1 MASKDCMSPGERLS
15 TLRESAPGSG
25 PAGTPGGAP
34 AGQEASPPITN
45 RGVEFECHW
54 LSLTIWDDPSKVAA
68 WICKLLQLD
77 GGLDRFRQLPN
88 GGRAFREI
96 FLGPGGVKLYVTPC
110 TGFGFVHVEIP
121 GEVIK
126 AIAPDWVRVVV
137 GELACKWQTTRLDLA
152 FVSTIFDPGQVR
164 DAVLAGDLRTLA
176 KRRTFKEISLPFQG
190 GHTVYL
196 GSRQSERMIRVYR
209 DGEVTRT
216 ELECKE
222 KRADAVF
229 RDLLAVDGE
238 LWPVRALSHL
248 RDFVDF
254 KTDWWLVFCDGAE
267 RAHMVLSN
275 WAAVS
280 FDRTRAWVEKQVAP
294 TLALI
299 EDLIG
304 FKEVIRLLEM
314 GREKFGER
322 QLALK
327 AAYVAM

>member
-1 MASKDCMSPGERLS
+1 
-15 TLRESAPGSG
+15 
-25 PAGTPGGAP
+25 
-34 AGQEASPPITN
+34 
-45 RGVEFECHW
+45 VEFECHW
-54 LSLTIWDDPSKVAA
+54 LSLTIWDDPGKVAA
-68 WICKLLQLD
+68 WVCRLLQLD

-88 GGRAFREI
+88 GGRGFREI
-96 FLGPGGVKLYVTPC
+96 FLGPGGVKLYVTPV
-110 TGFGFVHVEIP
+110 TSFGFVHLEIP

-126 AIAPDWVRVVV
+126 AIVPDWVRVVV
-137 GELACKWQTTRLDLA
+137 GELDCKWQATRLDLA
-152 FVSTIFDPGQVR
+152 FVSTIFNPGDVR
-164 DAVLAGDLRTLA
+164 DAVMARELRTLA
-176 KRRTFKEISLPFQG
+176 KRSTFREISQPFKG

-196 GSRQSERMIRVYR
+196 GSRQSERMLRVYR

-229 RDLLAVDGE
+229 RNLLATDGD
-238 LWPVRALSHL
+238 LWPVRALAHL

-254 KTDWWLVFCDGAE
+254 KTGWWTVFCDGAE
-267 RAHMVLSN
+267 RAYMTLSN

-299 EDLIG
+299 EELIG
-304 FKEVIRLLEM
+304 VPEILRLLEV

-327 AAYVAM
+327 AAYVAI

>member
-1 MASKDCMSPGERLS
+1 MADKDCMSGREKLS
-15 TLRESAPGSG
+15 TAGDGEPVSG
-25 PAGTPGGAP
+25 PAAAPGGAP
-34 AGQEASPPITN
+34 AGQAASPPITN

-54 LSLTIWDDPSKVAA
+54 LSLTIWDDASKVAA
-68 WICKLLQLD
+68 WVCKLLQLD
-77 GGLDRFRQLPN
+77 GGLDRFRQLPH
-88 GGRAFREI
+88 GGRGFREI
-96 FLGPGGVKLYVTPC
+96 FIGPGGVKLYVTPV

-126 AIAPDWVRVVV
+126 AVAPDWVRLIVD
-137 GELACKWQTTRLDLA
+137 ELTCKWQATRLDLA

-164 DAVLAGDLRTLA
+164 DAVMAGAVRSLA
-176 KRRTFKEISLPFQG
+176 KRSTFKEISLPFQG

-196 GSRQSERMIRVYR
+196 GSRQSERMLRVYL
-209 DGEVTRT
+209 DGDVTRT

-222 KRADAVF
+222 TRANAVF

-238 LWPVRALSHL
+238 LWPVRALAHL

-254 KTDWWLVFCDGAE
+254 KTDWWAAFCNGAE
-267 RAHMVLSN
+267 RAYMKLSN

-280 FDRTRAWVEKQVAP
+280 FTRTRAWLEKQVAP
-294 TLALI
+294 SLALL

-304 FKEVIRLLEM
+304 FKEVIRLLEL

-322 QLALK
+322 QLALR